1 MILKLC
7 ALLQRLEQP
16 EACPREYYNI
26 MLKCWQ
32 HDALKR
38 PKFDDLMNI
47 LPEVCIYMEL
57 WQLQSKLSIFQL
69 SISIIFCVCE
79 CACVH
84 TKLFV

>member
-1 MILKLC
+1 MISNIQIIC
-7 ALLQRLEQP
+7 GVQQRLEQP

-47 LPEVCIYMEL
+47 LPEVCISKGIME
-57 WQLQSKLSIFQL
+57 SSR
-69 SISIIFCVCE
+69 
-79 CACVH
+79 
-84 TKLFV
+84 TD